1 MDARHVKL
9 EVLMKKRILCLLL
22 GLVMIL
28 SAMSFVGC
36 AGEEEEEADVAKNTG
51 AKTITLRIISE
62 KYVCNTDEELAV
74 YLKNEC
80 GNDKTSQK
88 YKDMLDT
95 MKAYETVESEIS
107 KVTKSNYKTN
117 VDILFYTEEN
127 YYDLMETAMAEYALE
142 QKNAENAQRA
152 LEYYMEEYK
161 EYDPEAPE
169 SAIKKAFYKYF
180 PEYEKYKDFD
190 AEGGTSAGDDVYV
203 ENDLGIK
210 ELVYPE
216 AEENQLDIVYLSGYD
231 MYTKYIENEWIVGLN
246 SYISTTGKQLT
257 YNISP
262 TLLNGVKYD
271 GETYAIPN
279 NVQIGEYTYMLV
291 DKTLATK
298 YKYTYDSFE
307 NLIDCRYFIDDVA
320 TNEKV
325 LPIDASFKECMD
337 LYTWY
342 WNIGI
347 EVDPDL
353 GVSTYTINPNN
364 EFFVLGTH
372 YKDPASIG
380 RGFIDLGFNNL
391 FTDPEYREMYLTLKE
406 YEFNGCY
413 KTAND
418 KRGDAAVS
426 FVNGNYAMLREA
438 NENNGVYTDENGS
451 EYFLYV
457 AKYPKADEKSLYGNM
472 FAISANSK
480 QTQACM
486 EVINLINTNS
496 KVRNLLQYGIKQGEH
511 LDGQTPNYAIDEETG
526 VLKRLN
532 NLYMMDIEKTGNCFI
547 AYPEEGLAPDYWEDS
562 KAQNNDA
569 LIDPLLGFD
578 FNERLAEYGS
588 SLDDDLIENCVLL
601 TEQILKQINSC
612 STYAEL
618 ESVINGSLADDLA
631 SGAPMLTDK
640 NIPVNLDKMT
650 NKNYDTS
657 NGLDGEA
664 DPAGESPYAI
674 YYKWLTA
681 YSYAP
686 AN

>member
-36 AGEEEEEADVAKNTG
+36 AGEEDEEADVAKNTG

-80 GNDKTSQK
+80 GNDKTSQN

-107 KVTKSNYKTN
+107 KITKSNYKTN

-152 LEYYMEEYK
+152 LEYYLEEYK

-271 GETYAIPN
+271 GETYAVPN

-347 EVDPDL
+347 DVDPDL

-413 KTAND
+413 KSAND

>member
-271 GETYAIPN
+271 GETYAVPN

-413 KTAND
+413 KSAND

-618 ESVINGSLADDLA
+618 ESVVNGSLADDLA

>member
-62 KYVCNTDEELAV
+62 KYVCNTDEELAA

-271 GETYAIPN
+271 GETYAVPN

-413 KTAND
+413 KSAND

-511 LDGQTPNYAIDEETG
+511 LDGQIPNYAIDEETG

-664 DPAGESPYAI
+664 DPAGESPYAL

>member
-36 AGEEEEEADVAKNTG
+36 AGEEDEEADVAKNTG

-80 GNDKTSQK
+80 GNDKTSQN

-107 KVTKSNYKTN
+107 KITKSNYKTN

-152 LEYYMEEYK
+152 LEYYLEEYK

-271 GETYAIPN
+271 GETYAVPN

-413 KTAND
+413 KSAND

>member
-80 GNDKTSQK
+80 GNDKTSQN

-107 KVTKSNYKTN
+107 KITKSNYKTN

-152 LEYYMEEYK
+152 LEYYLEEYK

-271 GETYAIPN
+271 GETYAVPN

-347 EVDPDL
+347 DVDPDL

-413 KTAND
+413 KSAND

>member
-271 GETYAIPN
+271 GETYAVPN

-353 GVSTYTINPNN
+353 GVSTYKINPNN